1 MDVGVATSLSTV
13 DGLNG
18 DGVGDNDGDRDGK
31 DGGSGGNVCSI
42 LRGVDAA
49 VTGVGVVGETE
60 DRGCKRDNTCGCGR
74 EGNCCGTGCGRRGN
88 GR

>member
-1 MDVGVATSLSTV
+1 MDVGVATSLSTI

-18 DGVGDNDGDRDGK
+18 DRVGDNDDDYDGK

-42 LRGVDAA
+42 LCGVDAA

-60 DRGCKRDNTCGCGR
+60 DRGYKGDDTCGCGR
-74 EGNCCGTGCGRRGN
+74 EGNCCGTNCG
-88 GR
+88 

>member
-1 MDVGVATSLSTV
+1 MDVGVATSLSCV

-18 DGVGDNDGDRDGK
+18 DGVGDSDGDRDGK
-31 DGGSGGNVCSI
+31 EGGSGGSVCSI

-60 DRGCKRDNTCGCGR
+60 DRGSEGNDTSGCGR
-74 EGNCCGTGCGRRGN
+74 GGN
-88 GR
+88 G